1 MAVLVSLLVVL
12 TAESNLQDLNVIITR
27 SLKLSGDVEL
37 NPGPYEIKRSVW
49 GSFNQG
55 NVALFGET
63 AGRQCVCNALFL
75 ICWSVVRD
83 ICNWKSVDLDYI
95 LIEGD
100 KLFKSLKC
108 RDYLSVDQLPRPV
121 KIFERTVNL
130 FISEE
135 NLHDSIAVYALSL
148 RMFLLFR
155 MEIRAQVFMY
165 LCSCFI

>member
-12 TAESNLQDLNVIITR
+12 TAESNLQDLNVVITR

-37 NPGPYEIKRSVW
+37 NPGPYEIKRSVQ
-49 GSFNQG
+49 GSFNQD

-63 AGRQCVCNALFL
+63 AGRQCACNALFL

-108 RDYLSVDQLPRPV
+108 RDYLSVDQLP
-121 KIFERTVNL
+121 
-130 FISEE
+130 
-135 NLHDSIAVYALSL
+135 
-148 RMFLLFR
+148 
-155 MEIRAQVFMY
+155 
-165 LCSCFI
+165 